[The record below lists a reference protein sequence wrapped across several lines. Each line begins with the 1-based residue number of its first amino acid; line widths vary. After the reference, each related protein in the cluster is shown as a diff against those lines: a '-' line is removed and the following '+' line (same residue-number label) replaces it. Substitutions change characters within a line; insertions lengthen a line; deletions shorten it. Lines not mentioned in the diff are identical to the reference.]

1 MKYSMLCAELLE
13 GRVEVVKARD
23 TSPQYMVESPPDGL
37 SPSHQRVFRDDL
49 SPVTDLPQ
57 SKRKAINIGAS
68 PSGFILEEDE
78 EEEENDEELEVVD
91 ARMFRPIVQPQ
102 SSDDLP
108 ADYEP
113 GEVLEHVPDLGAE
126 DGGQTLDVVSGQPSL
141 CDGPG
146 EVSDDEGART
156 SENLEQVEASDG
168 GLVLEAEV
176 SEHQP
181 QDADEVPHFEPD
193 DHVVPD
199 TEQLIDFGDEEEM
212 ETVPPGEQLDEPEEA
227 DDEFDLPPPPP
238 EQDGDGQ

>member
-1 MKYSMLCAELLE
+1 M
-13 GRVEVVKARD
+13 EVVKPRD
-23 TSPQYMVESPPDGL
+23 SSPQYMVESPPDGL
-37 SPSHQRVFRDDL
+37 SLSHQRVFRDDL

-57 SKRKAINIGAS
+57 SKRKAINIDAS

-113 GEVLEHVPDLGAE
+113 SEVLEHVPDLDGE
-126 DGGQTLDVVSGQPSL
+126 DAGQSLDVVSGQASL

-146 EVSDDEGART
+146 EVSDDESART
-156 SENLEQVEASDG
+156 SENVEQVEASEG
-168 GLVLEAEV
+168 GQVLEAEV
-176 SEHQP
+176 LDHQP
-181 QDADEVPHFEPD
+181 QDADEVPHFESD

-199 TEQLIDFGDEEEM
+199 AEQLIDFDDEEEM
-212 ETVPPGEQLDEPEEA
+212 ETVPPGEQLEGPAA
-227 DDEFDLPPPPP
+227 DDVDDLPLPPPP
-238 EQDGDGQ
+238 EQDVDGQ